1 MYYDETAKGYEEL
14 HGEEQRK
21 KLRIIS
27 DYLNV
32 KNDDK
37 LLDVGCGP
45 GYTSE
50 FFNCKIMGID
60 PSQELLANCSF
71 EAILGKA
78 EELPFKDNEFDVV
91 ISVSAIQNF
100 DDIKKGLQEIKRVGK
115 NNFALSIL
123 KRSSKRELVEKLIL
137 DLFNLNK
144 QVEEDK
150 DIIFFCE

>member
-71 EAILGKA
+71 KQFLAR
-78 EELPFKDNEFDVV
+78 
-91 ISVSAIQNF
+91 Q
-100 DDIKKGLQEIKRVGK
+100 K
-115 NNFALSIL
+115 NYPL
-123 KRSSKRELVEKLIL
+123 KTM
-137 DLFNLNK
+137 NLML
-144 QVEEDK
+144 
-150 DIIFFCE
+150 